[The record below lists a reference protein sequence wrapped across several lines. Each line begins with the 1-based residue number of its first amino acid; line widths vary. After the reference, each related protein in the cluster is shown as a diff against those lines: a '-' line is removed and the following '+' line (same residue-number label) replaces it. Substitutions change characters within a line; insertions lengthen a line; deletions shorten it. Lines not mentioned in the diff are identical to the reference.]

1 MASSLT
7 SQDKKDIENIAKKEI
22 RDFMSSTQA
31 TKMVVKTIQDELGTK
46 KIDDKIVDLSTKVV
60 VELFKTLWQRKGFW
74 ESAIKN
80 VR

>member
-22 RDFMSSTQA
+22 RDFMNSTQA
-31 TKMVVKTIQDELGTK
+31 TRMVVKMMQDELGTK

>member
-1 MASSLT
+1 MPLT
-7 SQDKKDIENIAKKEI
+7 AADKAEVERIARKEMKDFL
-22 RDFMSSTQA
+22 DTTQA
-31 TKMVVKTIQDELGTK
+31 HNIVIKVIQKELGTK

-74 ESAIKN
+74 EGALKN

>member
-31 TKMVVKTIQDELGTK
+31 TKMVVKMIQDELGTK
-46 KIDDKIVDLSTKVV
+46 KINEINDFILSN
-60 VELFKTLWQRKGFW
+60 EF
-74 ESAIKN
+74 IINKN
-80 VR
+80 